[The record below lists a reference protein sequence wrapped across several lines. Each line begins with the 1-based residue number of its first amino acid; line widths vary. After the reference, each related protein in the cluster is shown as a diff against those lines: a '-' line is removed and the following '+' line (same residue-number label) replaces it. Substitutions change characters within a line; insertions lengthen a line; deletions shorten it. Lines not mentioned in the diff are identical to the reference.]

1 MVYLFLAQ
9 GNEEIEALTVV
20 DLLRRGGIE
29 IETVS
34 ISDKYEVMGA
44 HKIEVKAD
52 KLFSEIDFNKAS
64 MLVLPGGNPGFKNL
78 GAFEPLMKK
87 VDEFAANGKY
97 VAAICGAPTVV
108 GKRGI
113 YNGKTACC
121 YPDMEDALLG
131 AKVSYDKVCVDG
143 NLITSRGMG
152 TAIEFALTIVSLLK
166 DKESADKLAKAVVY
180 SN

>member
-20 DLLRRGGIE
+20 DLLRRAGIE
-29 IETVS
+29 IKTVS
-34 ISDKYEVMGA
+34 ITDSLNVVGA
-44 HKIEVKAD
+44 HAIEVKAD
-52 KLFSEIDFNKAS
+52 VLFKDIDFDKAD

-97 VAAICGAPTVV
+97 VAAICGAPTEV
-108 GKRGI
+108 GKRGN
-113 YNGKTACC
+113 YKGKTACC
-121 YPDMEDALLG
+121 YPDMESMLIG

-152 TAIEFALTIVSLLK
+152 TAIDFSLTIVSLLK
-166 DKESADKLAKAVVY
+166 DKETADKLAKGIVY
-180 SN
+180 R